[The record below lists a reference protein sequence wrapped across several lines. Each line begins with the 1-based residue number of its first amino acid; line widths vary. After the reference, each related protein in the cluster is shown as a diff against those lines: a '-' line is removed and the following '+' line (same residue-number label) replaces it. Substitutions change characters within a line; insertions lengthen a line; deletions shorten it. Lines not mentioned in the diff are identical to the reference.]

1 MFEETLEKPWH
12 TRLFGP
18 IEDVADAEY
27 ITSGLGVALVAV
39 GVLGL
44 VAAVKY
50 GILAALGGLLYLAL
64 GLLIWLIKS
73 SAAALVLLGIE
84 VLEVIA
90 RFALVVRQSSYALPW
105 LLWGFLLLWVGMRAV
120 QATRAY
126 HRLTHSEL
134 VAEADPKKQ
143 RCTNLIG
150 AGTYDLTFSHTTL
163 SHVFG

>member
-1 MFEETLEKPWH
+1 MQRGPVRQPKEAHVFEETLEKPWH

-50 GILAALGGLLYLAL
+50 GIPAALGGLLYLAL
-64 GLLIWLIKS
+64 GLLIWRMKS
-73 SAAALVLLGIE
+73 SAAALVLLS
-84 VLEVIA
+84 LEILDLLV
-90 RFALVVRQSSYALPW
+90 RFALLFRRGSFALVWVV
-105 LLWGFLLLWVGMRAV
+105 WGFVLLWVSIRAV

-134 VAEADPKKQ
+134 VAEADPKNK
-143 RCTNLIG
+143 G
-150 AGTYDLTFSHTTL
+150 ALTS
-163 SHVFG
+163 